1 MGIKRKKRNEEREQQ
16 CISPQIAAEVILMD
30 QKNVWFLLCEH
41 PSSGQIPF
49 LQAITWVLDRIETG
63 GVWDQNRGVQAETL
77 QIGGDDCPQ
86 TQSAEMLTL
95 LRVPKFKPT
104 GLSYHF

>member
-1 MGIKRKKRNEEREQQ
+1 MGIKRKKRNEGREHQ
-16 CISPQIAAEVILMD
+16 CISPQ
-30 QKNVWFLLCEH
+30 
-41 PSSGQIPF
+41 
-49 LQAITWVLDRIETG
+49 
-63 GVWDQNRGVQAETL
+63 VWDQNRGVQAETL